1 MLTTIHLNIWL
12 GIHLTR
18 LSTEGL
24 GPWHGEVRRA
34 HQMLNAALDAVGTS
48 VHASLLSCCV
58 CVCVC
63 ARARVCVRACVRARV
78 CARLQ
83 PAGRFNSSSSRGRQQ
98 ASSSPQGVGLG
109 VQLAVVEPV
118 QFVWIVDRLAA
129 SVTAAP
135 AAAAAAAETAS
146 GRRTTS
152 SHAQFTASV
161 CRSQFIYNNNNNIN
175 NNKLICV
182 ARDFRGA
189 GARQR
194 VSEQRGNR
202 KPGRRGMSLA

>member
-1 MLTTIHLNIWL
+1 
-12 GIHLTR
+12 
-18 LSTEGL
+18 
-24 GPWHGEVRRA
+24 
-34 HQMLNAALDAVGTS
+34 
-48 VHASLLSCCV
+48 
-58 CVCVC
+58 
-63 ARARVCVRACVRARV
+63 VRARV

-109 VQLAVVEPV
+109 IQLAVVEPV

-135 AAAAAAAETAS
+135 AAAAETAS

-152 SHAQFTASV
+152 WHAQFTASV
-161 CRSQFIYNNNNNIN
+161 CRSQFIYNNNNIN
-175 NNKLICV
+175 NNKHICV

-194 VSEQRGNR
+194 VSEQRRNR